1 MSALYRIVYS
11 LKNSKF
17 NKKINEFFNVL
28 STQKISIASIS
39 FDIAYKELKIVEIAH
54 INQLFLHSD
63 ASVGKS
69 YAKEEKFQQWRQ
81 QRFSF
86 WRTWQPSSF
95 IQYMTYIMLYQLS

>member
-54 INQLFLHSD
+54 INQLFFHSD

-69 YAKEEKFQQWRQ
+69 YAKEENVNNDVSKDSPSDAHGGQVL
-81 QRFSF
+81 SF
-86 WRTWQPSSF
+86 N
-95 IQYMTYIMLYQLS
+95 I